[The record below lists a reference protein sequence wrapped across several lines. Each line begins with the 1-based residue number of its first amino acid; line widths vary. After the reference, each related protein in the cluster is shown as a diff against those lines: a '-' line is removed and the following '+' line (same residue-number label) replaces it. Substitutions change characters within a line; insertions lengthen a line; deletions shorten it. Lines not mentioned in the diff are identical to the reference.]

1 MLSNYRGQITVP
13 RRFVKVKME
22 GVPNMFFDSP
32 QVPPL
37 TQNNPSETAVDTTEE
52 EQDPASNICRDLA
65 EDIALVRNQGY
76 DVDDDNKPAPEN
88 VPNAN
93 ATFNFGLYPDQ
104 QWGESMFV
112 NPMANTGY
120 KSPPGFVDF
129 DINNA
134 TYLEIFF
141 KFFPFKWLID
151 VLLVETNKNLS
162 RELTMGELI
171 RYLGLRLSMASV
183 GRGFSTNNFFST
195 EPFHPVHNPCPYNFR
210 SKMLKKRFKQITAA
224 LSFTNKAKPTCK
236 DRFWEVRQIIDDWNK
251 NMAAVFLA
259 GWILCLNESMSIW
272 FLRWT
277 CPGWV
282 FCPRKPHS
290 FGNEYHSACC
300 ALSSIMFAIKLVEG
314 KDRPPKGGAPE
325 FDSVGK
331 TGGLLLQMLQC
342 YFHWSVRCVGPWL
355 LCSQSHHCTL

>member
-1 MLSNYRGQITVP
+1 MAKKKQLGVGATVSILLKCLHPKDKVQQAWPVIAAQERQDFIVLSQKDTTRKGKSYVSVVVDHPMRSNYRGQITVP

-65 EDIALVRNQGY
+65 EDIALIRNQGY

-88 VPNAN
+88 VPNAD

-120 KSPPGFVDF
+120 ESPPGFVDF

-141 KFFPFKWLID
+141 KFFPFKWLI
-151 VLLVETNKNLS
+151 
-162 RELTMGELI
+162 
-171 RYLGLRLSMASV
+171 
-183 GRGFSTNNFFST
+183 
-195 EPFHPVHNPCPYNFR
+195 
-210 SKMLKKRFKQITAA
+210 
-224 LSFTNKAKPTCK
+224 
-236 DRFWEVRQIIDDWNK
+236 
-251 NMAAVFLA
+251 
-259 GWILCLNESMSIW
+259 
-272 FLRWT
+272 
-277 CPGWV
+277 
-282 FCPRKPHS
+282 
-290 FGNEYHSACC
+290 
-300 ALSSIMFAIKLVEG
+300 
-314 KDRPPKGGAPE
+314 
-325 FDSVGK
+325 
-331 TGGLLLQMLQC
+331 
-342 YFHWSVRCVGPWL
+342 
-355 LCSQSHHCTL
+355 